1 MRSSAILLPLS
12 SALLFGLFATTANAQ
27 QAELGASASAAPPP
41 WSYSPQPAPGA
52 PPVQYGA
59 SFEAQGPQAH
69 PPQAQPYAA
78 PSPEEREREER
89 KESLKEQNTVFGTSG
104 LLRTR
109 AAGSGAAGTFRVSM
123 LADWFQSK
131 DFLCNGGT
139 PCPGLTLS
147 EQITDKTSHFGAT
160 LGLSITATEFLEAYG
175 AFRSYANSNDR
186 GRPQLLQVLG
196 DTTLGV
202 KAFTPKRRNQPFSFG
217 GSAELLL
224 LNGTGGLGPEGGG
237 TGARFTAIA
246 SADLRESQLDFP
258 MRLHFNF
265 GYHLDNSGQLVE
277 DVETRRGDRPI
288 TRIER
293 YGLGINRVDRFDIAV
308 GVEAPFEHVRPFA
321 EYNIGVPVN
330 RQGYTCNPGTIF
342 SGDACMGNVSG
353 IGYLPSTLTLG
364 ARAFPGWVEGLEAMA
379 AFDIGLTGTKKFL
392 EEIAP
397 TAPWTLWLGVGY
409 AFDTAA
415 PPVIQV
421 REVEKVVST
430 APPQLFV
437 RGFVHEAGSAEGIP
451 NAIVRYQGRDITAM
465 ATGPDGRFIT
475 QTLEPGQYSFSVEA
489 EGYKSGVCTATVMA
503 PVPPMAPMGPQPMG
517 YPQAP
522 PPQPTNLPSYF
533 EADCALEA
541 LPRVGN
547 LHGKVVDAETNQG
560 IAGAKIRL
568 IDARGKELQI
578 TTDAGGG
585 FRFDGVDPGTA
596 SMRIEADG
604 YLLHQ
609 QTADIRVREDRNVEP
624 LLRKRPTKANV
635 EVSAKE
641 IRIKQQINFET
652 NSAKIAG
659 SSTPLLVEIADVIV
673 RHPHIKRIEVQGHT
687 DNSGTAEHNM
697 LLSEQRAAAV
707 RDWLVQYGV
716 EASRLTSKG
725 YGQTKPV
732 GSNATAAGRAKNRRV
747 QFVIL
752 EQEGAPASAAR
763 PAARTTPAPK
773 PTPKPETKPLPF

>member
-12 SALLFGLFATTANAQ
+12 SALLFGLSAATAHAQ
-27 QAELGASASAAPPP
+27 QAELGASASVSAPPP
-41 WSYSPQPAPGA
+41 AWGYSPQPAPAA
-52 PPVQYGA
+52 PPPPQFGA
-59 SFEAQGPQAH
+59 SYEAQGPQA
-69 PPQAQPYAA
+69 PAYAA
-78 PSPEEREREER
+78 PSPEDREREER
-89 KESLKEQNTVFGTSG
+89 KESLKEQNTVSGTSG

-109 AAGSGAAGTFRVSM
+109 SAGSGAAGTFRVSI

-131 DFLCNGGT
+131 DFLCNGAT
-139 PCPGLTLS
+139 PCPGLTLT

-160 LGLSITATEFLEAYG
+160 LGLSVTATDFLEAYG
-175 AFRSYANSNDR
+175 SFRSYANSNDR
-186 GRPQLLQVLG
+186 GRPELLQVLG

-224 LNGTGGLGPEGGG
+224 LNGTGGLGVDGSG

-258 MRLHFNF
+258 MRFHFNF
-265 GYHLDNSGQLVE
+265 GYHLDNSGKLVE
-277 DVETRRGDRPI
+277 EVEARRGDRPI

-293 YGLGINRVDRFDIAV
+293 YGLGINRVDHFEIAI
-308 GVEAPFEHVRPFA
+308 GTEATFEHVRPFA
-321 EYNIGVPVN
+321 EYSIGVPVN

-342 SGDACMGNVSG
+342 AGDACMGNVSG
-353 IGYLPSTLTLG
+353 VGYLPSTLTLG
-364 ARAFPGWVEGLEAMA
+364 ARAFPGWVEGLHGMA

-392 EEIAP
+392 EETAP

-415 PPVIQV
+415 PPVVQV
-421 REVEKVVST
+421 REVERVVTT
-430 APPQLFV
+430 APPQLLV

-451 NAIVRYQGRDITAM
+451 NAIVRYQGRDLTAM
-465 ATGPDGRFIT
+465 ATGPDGRFVT
-475 QTLEPGQYSFSVEA
+475 QSLEPGQYTFSVEA
-489 EGYKSGVCTATVMA
+489 EGYKPGVCTATVMA
-503 PVPPMAPMGPQPMG
+503 PVPPMAPGAPQQPPMG
-517 YPQAP
+517 YPPA
-522 PPQPTNLPSYF
+522 PPQPTNLPTYF

-547 LHGKVVDAETNQG
+547 LYGKVLDAETNQG
-560 IAGAKIRL
+560 VAEAKIRL
-568 IDARGKELQI
+568 VDARGKELQI

-596 SMRIEADG
+596 TLRIEADG

-624 LLRKRPTKANV
+624 LLRKRPAKANV
-635 EVSAKE
+635 EVAARE

-652 NSAKIAG
+652 NSAKIAA

-707 RDWLVQYGV
+707 RDWLIQYGV

-725 YGQTKPV
+725 YGQTKPL
-732 GSNATAAGRAKNRRV
+732 GSNRTAAGRAKNRRV
-747 QFVIL
+747 QFMIL
-752 EQEGAPASAAR
+752 EQEGAPATAAKPATR
-763 PAARTTPAPK
+763 PTPAPK
-773 PTPKPETKPLPF
+773 PTPKPTPLPF

>member
-12 SALLFGLFATTANAQ
+12 SVLLFGLTAATAHAQ
-27 QAELGASASAAPPP
+27 QVEFGASASAPP
-41 WSYSPQPAPGA
+41 WSYSPQPAPAA
-52 PPVQYGA
+52 PPPQYGVGY
-59 SFEAQGPQAH
+59 EVQGPQA
-69 PPQAQPYAA
+69 PQPQPYAA
-78 PSPEEREREER
+78 PSPEELERKER

-109 AAGSGAAGTFRVSM
+109 AAGSGAPGTFRVSV

-131 DFLCNGGT
+131 DFLCNGST
-139 PCPGLTLS
+139 PCPGLTLT

-186 GRPQLLQVLG
+186 GRPELLQVLG
-196 DTTLGV
+196 DATLGV

-224 LNGTGGLGPEGGG
+224 LNGTGGLGPDGGG

-258 MRLHFNF
+258 LRLHFNF
-265 GYHLDNSGQLVE
+265 GYHLDNSGELVE
-277 DVETRRGDRPI
+277 EVEARRGNRPI

-293 YGLGINRVDRFDIAV
+293 YGLGINRVDSFEIAL
-308 GVEAPFEHVRPFA
+308 GVEAPFEYVRPFA
-321 EYNIGVPVN
+321 EYNIAVPVN

-342 SGDACMGNVSG
+342 SGDQCMGNVSG

-364 ARAFPGWVEGLEAMA
+364 ARAFPGWVDGLSAMA
-379 AFDIGLTGTKKFL
+379 AVDIGLTGTKKFL
-392 EEIAP
+392 EETAP

-409 AFDTAA
+409 AFDTD
-415 PPVIQV
+415 PLPVIQV

-437 RGFVHEAGSAEGIP
+437 RGFVHEAGSAEGIAD
-451 NAIVRYQGRDITAM
+451 AIVRYQGRDITAM

-475 QTLEPGQYSFSVEA
+475 QTLEPGQYTFSIEA
-489 EGYKSGVCTATVMA
+489 DGYKPATCAATVLAPAPAA
-503 PVPPMAPMGPQPMG
+503 PVGPHPAG

-522 PPQPTNLPSYF
+522 AQPTNVPSYF

-547 LHGKVVDAETNQG
+547 LFGKVVDAETNQG
-560 IAGAKIRL
+560 VAGAKIRL
-568 IDARGKELQI
+568 VDAQGKELQI

-596 SMRIEADG
+596 TLRIEADG

-609 QTADIRVREDRNVEP
+609 QTADVRVREDRNVEP
-624 LLRKRPTKANV
+624 LLRKRPEKGNV

-652 NSAKIAG
+652 NSAKID
-659 SSTPLLVEIADVIV
+659 SSSNALLVEIADVIV
-673 RHPHIKRIEVQGHT
+673 RNPHIKRIEVQGHT
-687 DNSGTAEHNM
+687 DNSGTPEHNM

-716 EASRLTSKG
+716 EGSRLTSKG
-725 YGQTKPV
+725 YGQTKPL
-732 GSNATAAGRAKNRRV
+732 GSNANAAGRAKNRRV

-752 EQEGAPASAAR
+752 EQDGAPKSTAKPTVKAEK
-763 PAARTTPAPK
+763 PATK